1 MQRLNCLVVCLFC
14 CFHSL
19 PQGQTRNSPFPVLHR
34 GGPYSP
40 PNLSRIL
47 HPRGACYSLKRKA
60 RRSFSMKPRRI
71 LHRKRGKV
79 GSRKKFLI
87 FHFIKNEKRK
97 TLIF

>member
-1 MQRLNCLVVCLFC
+1 LFFIVRRRGKREISFADSPSRRPAFSTKTSPTFSKNGRSLSFHKTP
-14 CFHSL
+14 CFEGF
-19 PQGQTRNSPFPVLHR
+19 QQT
-34 GGPYSP
+34 
-40 PNLSRIL
+40 
-47 HPRGACYSLKRKA
+47 KRKA